1 MTAGHIK
8 QHTAALFSVDRPAL
22 IPALSVAVVS
32 LAYVL
37 IVLWL
42 NHWDPMTFVRLGTRY
57 GQGDPN
63 GTIGY
68 DGQFAYQMALH
79 PLGATPYLDIPPYRY
94 QRLLYP
100 LTARLVALGWPQL
113 IPWTLLGLN
122 LVALAVG
129 TYTMA
134 RLLILH
140 RLNPWYALPVG
151 LFAGQLVSLRLDL
164 NEPFAL
170 TFALLAVYAFEKDRS
185 RWGALFLALSVL
197 SKETSVAFIGGYL
210 LYYCLRRQWRTLV
223 ETGLISLG
231 PFALL
236 QLAIWLNF
244 GEIGLR
250 SGGQGATSFSWL
262 PFGGMFAFGFDNLQ
276 TLIVVLL
283 ILGPLILLPCLALT
297 ANLVRFFRHGNL
309 SPIALV
315 LALHILMLATLP
327 FSTYVDFP
335 GVLRLTSGL
344 VVAALAYAA
353 SVRATK
359 TLNYALLW
367 LASIPLLTF
376 IG

>member
-1 MTAGHIK
+1 ML
-8 QHTAALFSVDRPAL
+8 ALEKLSLSRQEIWPRLAPTLLVMGLTLGYAL
-22 IPALSVAVVS
+22 LILSS
-32 LAYVL
+32 
-37 IVLWL
+37 
-42 NHWDPMTFVRLGTRY
+42 NQWDPMAFVRLGTRY

-63 GTIGY
+63 GAIGY
-68 DGQFAYQMALH
+68 DGQFAYQMALR

-94 QRLLYP
+94 QRILYP
-100 LTARLVALGWPQL
+100 LTARLAAVGLPQV
-113 IPWTLLGLN
+113 IPWALLGLN

-129 TYTMA
+129 TFTMSQ
-134 RLLILH
+134 LLVWH
-140 RLNPWYALPVG
+140 KLNPWYALPVG

-185 RWGALFLALSVL
+185 RWGALFLALSML
-197 SKETSVAFIGGYL
+197 SKETSIAFVGGYL
-210 LYYCLRRQWRTLV
+210 LYFFLKQQWRVLI

-231 PFALL
+231 PFALV
-236 QLAIWLNF
+236 QLVIWLNF

-250 SGGQGATSFSWL
+250 SGGHGATSFSWI
-262 PFGGMFAFGFDNLQ
+262 PFGGMLAFGVDNPQ
-276 TLIVVLL
+276 TLVVALV

-297 ANLVRFFRHGNL
+297 VNLVRFFRRGHL
-309 SPIALV
+309 SPMALV

-344 VVAALAYAA
+344 VVATVAYAA

-359 TLNYALLW
+359 ILNYTLLW
-367 LASIPLLTF
+367 LASIPLLIF